1 MAGVLQPRDVAGVG
15 GGADQSAVGRPPAH
29 VAGALEQVA
38 VDDLNGVQRQ
48 VGETLAAKI
57 DQHPAAG
64 FLDLAGV
71 GFHRVAEIRG
81 DMIDLLGDIADFLG
95 DHAEGGTGGAG
106 AAGFDARIE
115 CQNLGG
121 GHDRLNGADLV
132 AGHLGDVVGQL
143 QDGVVLHVLLLLMH

>member
-1 MAGVLQPRDVAGVG
+1 MQADASGRAVG
-15 GGADQSAVGRPPAH
+15 GRLRTIEKV
-29 VAGALEQVA
+29 
-38 VDDLNGVQRQ
+38 
-48 VGETLAAKI
+48 
-57 DQHPAAG
+57 
-64 FLDLAGV
+64 
-71 GFHRVAEIRG
+71 
-81 DMIDLLGDIADFLG
+81 
-95 DHAEGGTGGAG
+95 AG